1 MNKLYK
7 ISFVI
12 FLVVSLI
19 SLTAC
24 GGHGG
29 GGNNNPTPQAI
40 SEMTAVRLSVNTVI
54 SNITKILGYS
64 APQSSNRTSQTNLS
78 VPEKLKNL
86 AYGEK
91 INKLIPANSRNE
103 FFKGLGPEPEKKEEW
118 NQGLDYI
125 VGSNSD
131 STNVLVAGFND
142 KYDPEQRYHVFL
154 YEGKEGTG
162 TILTKIVALPTDSY
176 GVAISYLNDGNGNKS
191 TFVFAFNLKGEF
203 EGRIFKDINDKD
215 TYNSEN
221 YSSMVY
227 GDSKQMTYANEES
240 IEIINTK
247 DGKAVSSSSPLIEGF
262 KTALYALKFAGQL
275 RTGEDGQSNSAI
287 IKENQLSQIPQVLL
301 FLGDGSKLDEYM
313 NYSTI
318 DGFIYDNDITNK
330 FMPSDIEVYE
340 KVRIGD
346 YIGNLPYYS
355 GATAE
360 ATLRLALSVIDK
372 DSAHIVTK
380 VAGQDEGLYIVAVS
394 YLTINEKEY
403 TVAVGAQMIRDS
415 KGIFLEAKM
424 FEGKHNDVNFQSKD
438 NEKRNIKVIGTA
450 KVDYVTE
457 EDIPGTI
464 TVNGKTITFN
474 AAND

>member
-1 MNKLYK
+1 MNKYCK
-7 ISFVI
+7 ISFSI
-12 FLVVSLI
+12 FLVVAL
-19 SLTAC
+19 LTLTGC
-24 GGHGG
+24 GSKGG
-29 GGNNNPTPQAI
+29 SGGNKNQTPQAI
-40 SEMTAVRLSVNTVI
+40 SEMTAARVSVNRVVA
-54 SNITKILGYS
+54 NITDILGFN
-64 APQSSNRTSQTNLS
+64 PQNSSRRSQSNLS

-103 FFKGLGPEPEKKEEW
+103 FFKGLGPEPEKKAEW

-131 STNVLVAGFND
+131 TTNVLVAGFND

-154 YEGKEGTG
+154 YEGKEGAG
-162 TILTKIVALPTDSY
+162 TILTKIVALPTESY
-176 GVAISYLNDGNGNKS
+176 AVAISYLNDGNGNKS
-191 TFVFAFNLKGEF
+191 TLVFAVNQKGEF

-215 TYNSEN
+215 TYNSED

-227 GDSKQMTYANEES
+227 GTPTQMTYVNEES
-240 IEIINTK
+240 IEVINTK

-262 KTALYALKFAGQL
+262 KNALYALKFGGQL
-275 RTGEDGQSNSAI
+275 RTGKDGQSNSAI

-301 FLGDGSKLDEYM
+301 FLGDGSKLDKYM

-318 DGFIYDNDITNK
+318 DSFINDKDITNK
-330 FMPSDIEVYE
+330 FMPSDLEDYE
-340 KVRIGD
+340 KARIGD
-346 YIGNLPYYS
+346 YSGSLDYYS
-355 GATAE
+355 GATAK

-380 VAGQDEGLYIVAVS
+380 VAGQDDGLYIVSVS
-394 YLTINEKEY
+394 YLTINGKEY

-424 FEGKHNDVNFQSKD
+424 FEGKKNDVNYQSTG
-438 NEKRNIKVIGTA
+438 EIGTA
-450 KVDYVTE
+450 KIDYVSE

-464 TVNGKTITFN
+464 TVNGKTVTFN
-474 AAND
+474 AAE